1 MKHISKFTALLIAAT
16 FIAGPAL
23 SESFKRI
30 RKEADYRAMVV
41 DRTITAGSGNFT
53 AHSDGTITGQIPS
66 GALSGKWQWNQKFF
80 CRTVAVAGK
89 TAGTGC
95 TVIKVSKDGK
105 TLMVIGDKGKGE
117 VKTYT
122 IH

>member
-1 MKHISKFTALLIAAT
+1 MKHTSKFTALLIAAT
-16 FIAGPAL
+16 LVAGPAF

-41 DRTITAGSGNFT
+41 DRTITAGSGSFIV
-53 AHSDGTITGQIPS
+53 HSNGTISGQIPS

-80 CRTVAVAGK
+80 CRTIAVAGK

-105 TLMVIGDKGKGE
+105 TLVVIGDKGKAE
-117 VKTYT
+117 PKTYT
-122 IH
+122 IN